1 MDVCKIGAVL
11 CLFVICEYVITE
23 RSQAGQLQYSWSGKI
38 SPNGSDDPWLVGNQG
53 KTFDLRVL
61 VSNSAS
67 DLTTGNIEF
76 AAFDA
81 VDASLS
87 IDGQPINYVG
97 AGILDFTDDS
107 SNLADLITFQGNFT
121 QLGQTVE
128 FGSFVALPKATF
140 QFQGFS
146 EAPPVF
152 VSPAIVL
159 DSSGCCGGT
168 YATVVAAGTPVNV
181 VPEPTTLALAASIL
195 ILVRGCRVSTAHL
208 HRNRKIR
215 SSLPRQTRMSAPRFL
230 G

>member
-1 MDVCKIGAVL
+1 MDVSKIGAVL
-11 CLFVICEYVITE
+11 CLFVSCEYVTTE

-38 SPNGSDDPWLVGNQG
+38 FPNGSDDPWLVGNQG
-53 KTFDLRVL
+53 KTFDLKVL
-61 VSNSAS
+61 VSNS

-97 AGILDFTDDS
+97 AGILDFTDDW

-140 QFQGFS
+140 QFQNFS

-159 DSSGCCGGT
+159 DNSGCCGGT

-195 ILVRGCRVSTAHL
+195 MLVGSRRESSAHR
-208 HRNRKIR
+208 HRNRKTR
-215 SSLPRQTRMSAPRFL
+215 S
-230 G
+230 

>member
-1 MDVCKIGAVL
+1 VL
-11 CLFVICEYVITE
+11 I
-23 RSQAGQLQYSWSGKI
+23 
-38 SPNGSDDPWLVGNQG
+38 
-53 KTFDLRVL
+53 
-61 VSNSAS
+61 SNSAP

-97 AGILDFTDDS
+97 AGGLDFTDDW
-107 SNLADLITFQGNFT
+107 SNLADLITFHGNFT
-121 QLGQTVE
+121 QLGQTVD

-140 QFQGFS
+140 QFQSFS

-152 VSPAIVL
+152 VSPANVL

-195 ILVRGCRVSTAHL
+195 ILIRGCRGSTAHRY
-208 HRNRKIR
+208 RNRKIR
-215 SSLPRQTRMSAPRFL
+215 SSLLRQTRMSAPRFL